1 MIGVGSSLQLDHL
14 RLMLCWFHV
23 CFALFSLQKYIPLM
37 LSSGTQVTDS
47 AAAAAAVVGFLSSL
61 Q

>member
-23 CFALFSLQKYIPLM
+23 CFASFSLQKYIPLM

-47 AAAAAAVVGFLSSL
+47 AAAAAAVVSF
-61 Q
+61 